1 MLRQSLLC
9 RGAGCY
15 GTHCWDGQGLL
26 CGVHLDALALQQ
38 LLSQVLFD
46 ALITLDDPAPVPGV
60 EVVWKEKA
68 GRRYMML
75 LNHRS
80 AKADIPLH
88 GRYTDMLLH
97 RPVQGQLTLKGYD
110 VGILRVEA

>member
-1 MLRQSLLC
+1 
-9 RGAGCY
+9 
-15 GTHCWDGQGLL
+15 
-26 CGVHLDALALQQ
+26 
-38 LLSQVLFD
+38 
-46 ALITLDDPAPVPGV
+46 
-60 EVVWKEKA
+60 
-68 GRRYMML
+68 MML

>member
-1 MLRQSLLC
+1 M
-9 RGAGCY
+9 GC
-15 GTHCWDGQGLL
+15 D
-26 CGVHLDALALQQ
+26 LDALALQQ
-38 LLSQVLFD
+38 LLSQVLAD
-46 ALITLDDPAPVPGV
+46 ARITLDDHAPVPGV

-110 VGILRVEA
+110 VGILRVDA